1 MEIQEKNH
9 TYTVEEIESIRKEN
23 LHLSEE
29 NRLLKL
35 KTEALEKQVELLTEQ
50 LRLLNLRL
58 FGKKTEQQPEP
69 DQIFDEDPD
78 ADIEDND
85 DVAADAT
92 TTVAAHER
100 KRRSVG
106 RKIDTSKLPREQIIY
121 ELTAEEKTCSC
132 GGMFKKFG
140 EDTSEQLEYIP
151 AQIKVVEHICSKYS
165 CTGCESVKTATKPE
179 MPMPKC
185 MAAPSLVTAV
195 IIQKFEHHLPWYRQS
210 KIFAQDG
217 IDIPDNTICNWFLQA
232 GEALELLRE
241 AFDDQLNH
249 TGLLQIDET
258 PVRVLHKK
266 TKAYM
271 WCYNSC
277 DLDNKFI
284 LFEYNNS
291 RSSEVLNDNLKN
303 YQGIIQT
310 DGYAGYTALGKK
322 PGVVSLICWAHC
334 RRKFAEVVKISNK
347 TGKAHEMIILIGM
360 LYKIESDARELKLD
374 SNARKKL
381 RQQKTPPILQKICKL
396 AKAITASSKSAL
408 GRAVFYLLD
417 HWRELVM
424 YVKYGEAEIDNN
436 WVENKIRPF
445 ALGRKNWMFIGNERA
460 GITAAFFYSIL
471 QTCRMHNIDARKY
484 LIYILFQAGK
494 MRRGEI
500 EPRALLPQFID
511 KKMLSD

>member
-1 MEIQEKNH
+1 MLLFMEIQGKNH
-9 TYTVEEIESIRKEN
+9 TYAIEEMESIRKDN
-23 LHLSEE
+23 LYLSEE
-29 NRLLKL
+29 NKLLKL
-35 KTEALEKQVELLTEQ
+35 KIEALEKQVSLLTEQ

-78 ADIEDND
+78 ADTEDPD
-85 DVAADAT
+85 GAT
-92 TTVAAHER
+92 TTVTAHER

-106 RKIDTSKLPREQIIY
+106 RKIDTSKLPREQVIY

-151 AQIKVVEHICSKYS
+151 AQIKVIEYICSKYS
-165 CTGCESVKTATKPE
+165 CTYCESVKTASKPE

-232 GEALELLRE
+232 GEILEPLSKV
-241 AFDDQLNH
+241 FNDQLNH
-249 TGLLQIDET
+249 SGLLQIDET
-258 PVRVLHKK
+258 PVKVLHKK

-271 WCYNSC
+271 WCYHSC
-277 DLDNKFI
+277 NPDNKFV

-291 RSSEVLNDNLKN
+291 RSSKVLNDNLKN
-303 YQGIIQT
+303 YQGIIQA
-310 DGYAGYTALGKK
+310 DGYAGYIALGKK

-347 TGKAHEMIILIGM
+347 TGKAHEMVVLISE

-374 SNARKKL
+374 PSARKKL
-381 RQQKTPPILQKICKL
+381 RQQKTPPILQKIRKL

-408 GRAVFYLLD
+408 GKAVFYLLD
-417 HWRELVM
+417 HWRALVM

-494 MRRGEI
+494 MRRNEI
-500 EPRALLPQFID
+500 DPRSLLPQFID
-511 KKMLSD
+511 KKLLY